1 MRSIH
6 KIKNI
11 QKVFIFTD
19 GCGIMLYGEVDGKHE
34 VLYFKTKS
42 MWHQKH

>member
-1 MRSIH
+1 MHLIH

-11 QKVFIFTD
+11 QKVFIFTVIR
-19 GCGIMLYGEVDGKHE
+19 GIMLYGEVDGKHE